1 MNGVKVG
8 DKVRFLNAVGGGVV
22 TRFQGKDVVFV
33 EGADGFEIPV
43 LVREVVVVQPTNQY
57 NFPVEEPKIKASA
70 SAGAETAD
78 EPEETE
84 LPEPEYTPPDEAVM
98 LRAEAPEVERDGLVT
113 YQTFENALAEART
126 AVPDE
131 LAELAGRAV
140 WGEAGG
146 IQDYAQRAAV
156 IWCACN
162 RADAWDMDIGD
173 VLTVDQFHGLAIRGS
188 VPEQHV
194 ELARDVLARW
204 TLEAEGWQD
213 VGRVLP
219 ERFL

>member
-1 MNGVKVG
+1 M
-8 DKVRFLNAVGGGVV
+8 
-22 TRFQGKDVVFV
+22 TGKEFKNLAIMTAIMI
-33 EGADGFEIPV
+33 GAIV
-43 LVREVVVVQPTNQY
+43 LFAILFRVLGL
-57 NFPVEEPKIKASA
+57 ADSA
-70 SAGAETAD
+70 QT
-78 EPEETE
+78 
-84 LPEPEYTPPDEAVM
+84 LPEPEYTPADEITL
-98 LRAEAPEVERDGLVT
+98 LRAETPERANTGLITYETFGEALER
-113 YQTFENALAEART
+113 AKA

-162 RADAWDMDIGD
+162 RADAWDMELGE
-173 VLTVDQFHGLAIRGS
+173 VLTVDQFHGLAIRGT
-188 VPEQHV
+188 VPEQHI

-219 ERFL
+219 ERFLYFEGDGRANHYSTEYGGGEYWHG

>member
-1 MNGVKVG
+1 MTRKEFKNLAIMTAIMIGAIVLFA
-8 DKVRFLNAVGGGVV
+8 FLFRILGL
-22 TRFQGKDVVFV
+22 
-33 EGADGFEIPV
+33 ADST
-43 LVREVVVVQPTNQY
+43 QT
-57 NFPVEEPKIKASA
+57 
-70 SAGAETAD
+70 
-78 EPEETE
+78 
-84 LPEPEYTPPDEAVM
+84 LPEPEYTPADEITL
-98 LRAEAPEVERDGLVT
+98 LRVEAPERANTGLATYETFGEALERT
-113 YQTFENALAEART
+113 RT

-131 LAELAGRAV
+131 LAEIAGRAI

-156 IWCACN
+156 VWCACN

-173 VLTVDQFHGLAIRGS
+173 VLNVDAFHGLAIRGT

-219 ERFL
+219 SRFLYFEGNGIVNLFSTEYGGGEYWHG

>member
-1 MNGVKVG
+1 MKNEGKELALMIALVCLAIIG
-8 DKVRFLNAVGGGVV
+8 AVVIM
-22 TRFQGKDVVFV
+22 TSFV
-33 EGADGFEIPV
+33 
-43 LVREVVVVQPTNQY
+43 
-57 NFPVEEPKIKASA
+57 S
-70 SAGAETAD
+70 AD
-78 EPEETE
+78 EQNAT
-84 LPEPEYTPPDEAVM
+84 LPTPEYTPTEEMVLLRGEAPKQLASGLNTYETFDEA
-98 LRAEAPEVERDGLVT
+98 LERTRA
-113 YQTFENALAEART
+113 

-140 WGEAGG
+140 CGEAGG

-156 IWCACN
+156 VWCACN
-162 RADAWDMDIGD
+162 RADAWDMEIGD
-173 VLTVDQFHGLAIRGS
+173 VLNVDAFHGLAIKGE

-219 ERFL
+219 ERFLYFEGNGVVNLFSTEYGSGEYWEG

>member
-1 MNGVKVG
+1 MTGKEFKHLAIMTAIMIGAIVL
-8 DKVRFLNAVGGGVV
+8 FAVLFRILGL
-22 TRFQGKDVVFV
+22 
-33 EGADGFEIPV
+33 ADST
-43 LVREVVVVQPTNQY
+43 Q
-57 NFPVEEPKIKASA
+57 S
-70 SAGAETAD
+70 
-78 EPEETE
+78 
-84 LPEPEYTPPDEAVM
+84 LPMPEYTSADEII
-98 LRAEAPEVERDGLVT
+98 LSRAEAPERANTGLVT
-113 YQTFENALAEART
+113 YETFDEALERAKA

-140 WGEAGG
+140 YGEAGG
-146 IQDYAQRAAV
+146 IADYAQRAAV
-156 IWCACN
+156 VWCACN

-173 VLTVDQFHGLAIRGS
+173 VLTVDQFHGLAIRGE

-219 ERFL
+219 SRFLYFEGNGVVNLFSTQYGGGEYWHG

>member
-1 MNGVKVG
+1 MLAIMTAIACIAIIA
-8 DKVRFLNAVGGGVV
+8 FAVVLRMIGL
-22 TRFQGKDVVFV
+22 
-33 EGADGFEIPV
+33 ADNTV
-43 LVREVVVVQPTNQY
+43 
-57 NFPVEEPKIKASA
+57 
-70 SAGAETAD
+70 
-78 EPEETE
+78 E
-84 LPEPEYTPPDEAVM
+84 LPEPEYTTPDEVVL

-113 YQTFENALAEART
+113 YQTFEDALAEAK
-126 AVPDE
+126 ASVPDE
-131 LAELAGRAV
+131 LAELAGRAI

-162 RADAWDMDIGD
+162 RADAWDMEIGD
-173 VLTVDQFHGLAIRGS
+173 VLNVDAFHGLAIKGE

-204 TLEAEGWQD
+204 TLEAEGWID

-219 ERFL
+219 NRFLYFEGDGRVNHFSTEYGGSEYWHG

>member
-1 MNGVKVG
+1 MRKEGLEYAMMLAVVCLAIVG
-8 DKVRFLNAVGGGVV
+8 A
-22 TRFQGKDVVFV
+22 
-33 EGADGFEIPV
+33 
-43 LVREVVVVQPTNQY
+43 VVVMTSL
-57 NFPVEEPKIKASA
+57 ASA
-70 SAGAETAD
+70 DNGSM
-78 EPEETE
+78 E
-84 LPEPEYTPPDEAVM
+84 LPDPEYISADTMV
-98 LRAEAPEVERDGLVT
+98 LSRAEAPERTNTGLATYETFDEALER
-113 YQTFENALAEART
+113 AKA

-131 LAELAGRAV
+131 LAEIAGRAI

-146 IQDYAQRAAV
+146 IPDEAQRAAV
-156 IWCACN
+156 VWCACN

-173 VLTVDQFHGLAIRGS
+173 VLNVEAFHGLAIRGT

-219 ERFL
+219 SQYLYFEGDGCINHFSTQFGGGEYWKG